1 MPDKEKKRFA
11 FNDENKY
18 NSYGFRTANAGID
31 LKRFRQNPVMLNG
44 HWNSNE
50 NVIGRWEAIKT
61 EDGKLSGEPVF
72 DIDDA
77 KAAAIAGKVERG
89 FINAVSMGLLFER
102 EHMIQEPTGK
112 YLLSKCELI
121 EVSFVAIPAN
131 AGSVRLY
138 MNDDAGNPKLLSD
151 EEVRLCFSSNN
162 SINNN
167 DNNMKKIFL
176 SAAAL
181 VALGLEKVNQSDG
194 IDENIVSDAI
204 NKMKQESDATQLKL
218 TAAEAALKKYKDAEE
233 AKLTAEVDAFLKEV
247 IPAKYDESE
256 RESITKL
263 AKSDLAFAK
272 KMADLVPA
280 KKSLAGQVANPEA
293 PKPGEV
299 KTMEDFQ
306 KLSVDAQLAFKKE
319 NPEAY
324 KKILETA

>member
-1 MPDKEKKRFA
+1 MPGTDKKRFS

-31 LKRFRQNPVMLNG
+31 LKRFRSNPVMLNG
-44 HWNSNE
+44 HLASNE
-50 NVIGRWEAIKT
+50 NVIGKWEGIKT
-61 EDGKLSGEPVF
+61 EEGKLSGEPVF
-72 DIDDA
+72 DMDDE
-77 KAAAIAGKVERG
+77 KAALIAGKVERG

-102 EHMIQEPTGK
+102 ENMVQEPTGK
-112 YLLSKCELI
+112 YLLKKAELI

-131 AGSVRLY
+131 AGAVRLY
-138 MNDDAGNPKLLSD
+138 MNDETGNPKLLSD
-151 EEVRLCFSSNN
+151 EEVQLCFSNN
-162 SINNN
+162 SINNNN

-181 VALGLEKVNQSDG
+181 VALGLEKINQSDG

-204 NKMKQESDATQLKL
+204 NKIKEESDARQLKL

-233 AKLTAEVDAFLKEV
+233 ATLNAEVDAFIKEV
-247 IPAKYDESE
+247 IPAKYDETE
-256 RESITKL
+256 RESVTKL

-280 KKSLAGQVANPEA
+280 KKTLSGEIKNPEN
-293 PKPGEV
+293 PKAGDV

-306 KLSVDAQLAFKKE
+306 KLSLEAQLAFKKE
-319 NPEAY
+319 NPDAY
-324 KKILETA
+324 KKLVDSI

>member
-1 MPDKEKKRFA
+1 MPGTFVL
-11 FNDENKY
+11 NDETKY
-18 NSYGFRTANAGID
+18 NTYGFRVVTSGIQ
-31 LKRFRQNPVMLNG
+31 LERFTQNPVMLDG
-44 HWNSNE
+44 HINSNE
-50 NVIGRWEAIKT
+50 TVIGRWNNIRIEDGRLMADAEFDIADEKAKAIK
-61 EDGKLSGEPVF
+61 
-72 DIDDA
+72 
-77 KAAAIAGKVERG
+77 GKVERG
-89 FINAVSMGLLFER
+89 YIKGTSMGLLLEMDD
-102 EHMIQEPTGK
+102 MIVEPNGK
-112 YLLSKCELI
+112 LALLKSEII
-121 EVSFVAIPAN
+121 ESSIIPVPSN
-131 AGSVRLY
+131 AGALRLY
-138 MNDDAGNPKLLSD
+138 VKKNGELHLLNDS
-151 EEVRLCFSSNN
+151 EVRLSISSIKSESNN
-162 SINNN
+162 
-167 DNNMKKIFL
+167 NNMKKIFL